1 MTFIL
6 FLILGVP
13 LFFMIIKVLKN
24 NGITNKVLRI
34 ALTLLSTLIISLII
48 YYIALFALFYFFA
61 DEQTDLF

>member
-1 MTFIL
+1 
-6 FLILGVP
+6 
-13 LFFMIIKVLKN
+13 MIIKVLKN
-24 NGITNKVLRI
+24 NGVTNKVLRI